1 TRIQTPGQPAPLGG
15 IERGGY
21 RLVWKEEPNINEK
34 ARAGVAQSLSLW
46 HSLGVNLDKDGK
58 VTATRW
64 DSAAF
69 KAGIVPGTTIVA
81 VGGTAYDADTIKAAI
96 T

>member
-1 TRIQTPGQPAPLGG
+1 TALNGVYPYDWAGFLKTRIQTPGQPAPLGG

-34 ARAGVAQSLSLW
+34 ARAGVAKSLSLW

-69 KAGIVPGTTIVA
+69 KAG
-81 VGGTAYDADTIKAAI
+81 
-96 T
+96 